1 MVANPTNL
9 IRVMPAEGLRMKNTL
24 ATILS
29 VSTRLSRGLVAS
41 LVIAGALVMPAAAQ
55 EKPTLTVHTYSSF
68 VGKYGPG
75 KALKERFEE
84 TCGCTLAWLTSDDS
98 GGILSRMKLDGESS
112 RADVVLGLDANLA
125 GEAEATG
132 LLAPHGR
139 TLPALDMPVAW
150 SSKTFVPFDWGY
162 LAFVYD
168 ETKLKTPPQ
177 SLRALVDDPSGPRII
192 VQDPRTSAPGLGFL
206 LWMKE
211 VYGDQAGP
219 AWTKLR
225 PRIVT
230 FTKGWSE
237 AYGLFLKGEADMVLS
252 YTTSPAYHIAAEK
265 KTQYKAA
272 AFAEGNY
279 LHVELA
285 AAMRTAKQPEL
296 AARFIDFVLSER
308 FQELMPEGNWMYPAK
323 TPAAGLPAS
332 FSTLV
337 RPSKALLIDFAKVRD
352 GRRGW
357 LDEWLAATAR

>member
-9 IRVMPAEGLRMKNTL
+9 IRVMPAEGLRMNI
-24 ATILS
+24 TINGIRAMS
-29 VSTRLSRGLVAS
+29 ARLSRGIL
-41 LVIAGALVMPAAAQ
+41 AAAAAAAVMSGVATAQ
-55 EKPTLTVHTYSSF
+55 DKPTLTVHTYSSL

-75 KALKERFEE
+75 KAIKERFEE
-84 TCGCTLAWLTSDDS
+84 TCGCTLAWMTSDDS

-139 TLPALDMPVAW
+139 TLPPLDMPVAW
-150 SSKTFVPFDWGY
+150 SSRTFLPFDWGY

-168 ETKLKTPPQ
+168 ETRLSAPPRSLKQ
-177 SLRALVDDPSGPRII
+177 LVEDPAGPRII
-192 VQDPRTSAPGLGFL
+192 VQDPRTSAPGLGFM
-206 LWMKE
+206 LWMKD
-211 VYGDQAGP
+211 VYGDQAGA
-219 AWTKLR
+219 AWAKLR

-285 AAMRTAKQPEL
+285 AAMRTSRQPEL
-296 AARFIDFVLSER
+296 AGRFLDFVLSER
-308 FQELMPEGNWMYPAK
+308 FQALMPEGNWMYPVK
-323 TPAAGLPAS
+323 IPAAGLPAS
-332 FSTLV
+332 YATLV
-337 RPSKALLIDFAKVRD
+337 KPGEGRLIEFARVRD
-352 GRRGW
+352 QRRAW
-357 LDEWLAATAR
+357 VDEWLAATAR